1 MEKLKWTDLLKDP
14 LYMDKWVALSEC
26 GYEDDVLQDCVVVD
40 SDADIAVLQQR
51 LEEQGIKNCTIK
63 RVSEGGEDD
72 SETPRI
78 TRSAK
83 ETPKP

>member
-1 MEKLKWTDLLKDP
+1 MDKIKWEDMLKDP
-14 LYMDKWVALSEC
+14 LYADKWAALSDCEFK
-26 GYEDDVLQDCVVVD
+26 DDVLYECVVVD

-63 RVSEGGEDD
+63 RVSEGEEDG
-72 SETPRI
+72 ETPRI
-78 TRSAK
+78 TRSTK